1 MSQSPYPADDT
12 STPIGGPVRPLD
24 GEGPG
29 RGSSTQIPRNSD
41 KSLPLAVSV
50 EGSEVAA
57 AAASTSPDDRTV
69 ISSRPPV
76 EDASS
81 RPPTGT
87 HAVGQSLVGTRL
99 EHFELLE
106 FVGGGGMGS
115 VFRAADTRLDR
126 IVAVKVLSRDHTDEE
141 TIRRFRNEAQSA
153 ARLDHPNIARV
164 HYVGEDRG
172 WNFIVFEYIEGVNLR
187 DYVAQHGPLPL
198 EDALIYTLYVA
209 EALAHSSSR
218 DVIHRDIK
226 PSNVLVTADGS
237 VKLVDMGLARL
248 HQVESSSD
256 DLTAS
261 GVTLGTFDY
270 ISPEQA
276 RDPRLADVR
285 SDIYSLGCTLYF
297 LLAGRPPFPDGTALQ
312 KLLRHNA
319 DQPADIRVD
328 RPDLPAEAQA
338 ILARMLAKRPDQR
351 QQSAEQLIAE
361 IVSLADQLGLA
372 RIQQRGHVVVP
383 ESRPAEQPWNKLV
396 QVALAGL
403 VLVALIVVL
412 DRFAPHTA
420 EPESVVLRPQ
430 RLTPAS
436 PVSVAPP
443 GQDSSG
449 SATKRIE
456 VGSPPD
462 QFAADSAAGDA
473 AVGDT
478 GDLPASPVVPAS
490 TASRSASGGRNTA
503 GQRAGTVSP
512 LATSRET
519 PSVEQPLPILTV
531 PSTLLSAP
539 ELTSSE
545 IGPPLLTARLDAL
558 DFDPEL
564 LAAIGPAPPSAS
576 PPPAA
581 KVNRI
586 VVAAELPAEPVP
598 GEIVETS
605 LAAASRKAAELGLT
619 EIELAWSG
627 PLEQAP
633 FELSSSRL
641 VLRAAAGF
649 RPEIV
654 FAPEVSPSGTNQ
666 EMIRLTGSPGNRLTI
681 LETALTL
688 RLPDDPASGW
698 SLLSLQVG
706 QTLEL
711 RDAAL
716 TVQDGD
722 ALTPPRHDQVAMIAV
737 RPRPMSDTMT
747 MDPMA
752 AMSLNT
758 GIVLDRTIARGE
770 ATFVRLS
777 EDVPLELRWNQ
788 GLLVTPKRLLE
799 TTGSSTN
806 PKWFDQIR
814 LSLERVTAVC
824 RQGLFQVKRRSG
836 AAYQFGVEA
845 NASNCIFLTDSQAPL
860 YDFVNVEEVSTEDL
874 HCDGSANR
882 YPQPDVTFLRVRP
895 PSPLEAESTYS
906 LKQRGEWSM
915 ESQPQPR
922 VPWKTPPT
930 LTLPAHRQVREAFEL
945 QTEAEAD
952 AGFDPAIVPEFPAFI
967 EPQDEVTPVEPADP
981 FTASG
986 TDDEL
991 FAP

>member
-1 MSQSPYPADDT
+1 MSQSRFPEANAT
-12 STPIGGPVRPLD
+12 SPPGGPVQPVGGD
-24 GEGPG
+24 GSGQ
-29 RGSSTQIPRNSD
+29 GSSTFRPDSGRQA
-41 KSLPLAVSV
+41 PLEVSV
-50 EGSEVAA
+50 EGADSSAA
-57 AAASTSPDDRTV
+57 PGSVSTSPDDRTV

-76 EDASS
+76 EDPSS
-81 RPPTGT
+81 RPLAST

-126 IVAVKVLSRDHTDEE
+126 TVAVKVLSRDHTDEE
-141 TIRRFRNEAQSA
+141 TIRRFGKEAQSA

-187 DYVAQHGPLPL
+187 DYVVQHGPLPL

-226 PSNVLVTADGS
+226 PSNVLVTADGT

-248 HQVESSSD
+248 HQVETSSD
-256 DLTAS
+256 DLTSS

-285 SDIYSLGCTLYF
+285 SDIYSLGCTLYY

-361 IVSLADQLGLA
+361 IVALADQLGLA
-372 RIQQRGHVVVP
+372 RIQQRGHVVVS
-383 ESRPAEQPWNKLV
+383 ESRPAEQPWNRLL
-396 QVALAGL
+396 QVTLAGL
-403 VLVALIVVL
+403 IVVALIVVL
-412 DRFAPHTA
+412 DRFAPHSA
-420 EPESVVLRPQ
+420 PESVVLQPA
-430 RLTPAS
+430 RLAPAPVDKTAGSTPAL
-436 PVSVAPP
+436 PVPVGPV
-443 GQDSSG
+443 
-449 SATKRIE
+449 E
-456 VGSPPD
+456 VGTPPD
-462 QFAADSAAGDA
+462 QWAAGAAQNSPTARPAAEIASSGASASRASPAGRSTTPEPGSAALPTET
-473 AVGDT
+473 DT
-478 GDLPASPVVPAS
+478 TAPVERPASIPTTAS
-490 TASRSASGGRNTA
+490 TALSA
-503 GQRAGTVSP
+503 P
-512 LATSRET
+512 
-519 PSVEQPLPILTV
+519 
-531 PSTLLSAP
+531 LLSAP

-545 IGPPLLTARLDAL
+545 IGPPLFTARLDAIN
-558 DFDPEL
+558 FDPEL
-564 LAAIGPAPPSAS
+564 LAAIGPAPPGALPS
-576 PPPAA
+576 PDA
-581 KVNRI
+581 KISRI
-586 VVAAELPAEPVP
+586 VVAAELPAEPVA
-598 GEIVETS
+598 GQIVETS
-605 LAAASRKAAELGLT
+605 LAAASRQAAELGLT

-633 FELSSSRL
+633 FELTSGRL

-654 FAPEVSPSGTNQ
+654 FQPEVSLSGASQ

-681 LETALTL
+681 QETALTL

-711 RDAAL
+711 RDAVL

-722 ALTPPRHDQVAMIAV
+722 EQTPPRHDQVAMIAV

-758 GIVLDRTIARGE
+758 GIVLERTIARGE
-770 ATFVRLS
+770 ATFIRLS

-788 GLLVTPKRLLE
+788 GLLITPKRLLE
-799 TTGSSTN
+799 TTGSSAN
-806 PKWFDQIR
+806 PRWFDRIN

-836 AAYQFGVEA
+836 AAYQFGVEVD
-845 NASNCIFLTDSQAPL
+845 ASNCIFLTDSQAPL
-860 YDFVNVEEVSTEDL
+860 YDFVNVNEVTTEDL

-895 PSPLEAESTYS
+895 PSPLEPDAIYS

-945 QTEAEAD
+945 QAEAEAD
-952 AGFDPAIVPEFPAFI
+952 AGFDPALVPEFPALV
-967 EPQDEVTPVEPADP
+967 EPQDEGIPPEAADP
-981 FTASG
+981 FAASG
-986 TDDEL
+986 TDDEP

>member
-1 MSQSPYPADDT
+1 MAASH
-12 STPIGGPVRPLD
+12 REPL
-24 GEGPG
+24 E
-29 RGSSTQIPRNSD
+29 
-41 KSLPLAVSV
+41 VSV
-50 EGSEVAA
+50 EGGEVASA
-57 AAASTSPDDRTV
+57 SASASVSTSPDDHTV
-69 ISSRPPV
+69 ISNRPPV
-76 EDASS
+76 EEASS
-81 RPPTGT
+81 RLPTGT
-87 HAVGQSLVGTRL
+87 HAIGQSLVGTRL

-141 TIRRFRNEAQSA
+141 TIRRFGKEAQSA

-164 HYVGEDRG
+164 YYVGEDRG

-187 DYVAQHGPLPL
+187 DYVVQHGPLPL

-226 PSNVLVTADGS
+226 PSNVLVTADGT

-256 DLTAS
+256 DLTSS

-319 DQPADIRVD
+319 DQPPDIRVE

-338 ILARMLAKRPDQR
+338 ILARMLAKRPDER

-361 IVSLADQLGLA
+361 IVSVADQLGLA
-372 RIQQRGHVVVP
+372 RIQQRGHVVVS
-383 ESRPAEQPWNKLV
+383 ESRPAEQPWNRLL
-396 QVALAGL
+396 QVTLAGL
-403 VLVALIVVL
+403 IVVALIVVL
-412 DRFAPHTA
+412 DRFAPHPA
-420 EPESVVLRPQ
+420 PESVVLQPT
-430 RLTPAS
+430 RLAPAPAEKS
-436 PVSVAPP
+436 AGPTLVPP
-443 GQDSSG
+443 
-449 SATKRIE
+449 ARTKRVE
-456 VGSPPD
+456 VGTPPD
-462 QFAADSAAGDA
+462 QWA
-473 AVGDT
+473 AVEADEGMED
-478 GDLPASPVVPAS
+478 VPGSEISSGA
-490 TASRSASGGRNTA
+490 TASRSTTPELGSTG
-503 GQRAGTVSP
+503 P
-512 LATSRET
+512 LAVAS
-519 PSVEQPLPILTV
+519 SVEPVEGPVSV
-531 PSTLLSAP
+531 PAPASTLLSAP

-558 DFDPEL
+558 NFDPEL
-564 LAAIGPAPPSAS
+564 LAAIGPSPPSPAS
-576 PPPAA
+576 PSALPPPAA
-581 KVNRI
+581 KISRI
-586 VVAAELPAEPVP
+586 VVAAELPAEPVA
-598 GEIVETS
+598 GQIVETS
-605 LAAASRKAAELGLT
+605 LAAASRQAAELGLT

-633 FELSSSRL
+633 FELTSGRL

-654 FAPEVSPSGTNQ
+654 FRPEVSLSGASQ
-666 EMIRLTGSPGNRLTI
+666 EMIRLTGATGNRLTI
-681 LETALTL
+681 QDTALTL

-698 SLLSLQVG
+698 SLVSLQVG

-711 RDAAL
+711 RDAVL

-722 ALTPPRHDQVAMIAV
+722 ERTPPRHDLVSMIAV
-737 RPRPMSDTMT
+737 RPRPMSDTMS

-770 ATFVRLS
+770 ATFIRLS

-799 TTGSSTN
+799 TTGSSAN
-806 PKWFDQIR
+806 PKWFDRIN

-836 AAYQFGVEA
+836 AAYQFGVEVD
-845 NASNCIFLTDSQAPL
+845 ASNCIFLTDSQAPL
-860 YDFVNVEEVSTEDL
+860 YEFVNVEEVTTEDL

-895 PSPLEAESTYS
+895 ASPLEPDAIYS

-922 VPWKTPPT
+922 VPWKTPPS
-930 LTLPAHRQVREAFEL
+930 LTVPAHRQVREAFEL
-945 QTEAEAD
+945 QAGAEGD
-952 AGFDPAIVPEFPAFI
+952 AGFDPAQVPQFPLLVVPPADARPED
-967 EPQDEVTPVEPADP
+967 EPAVDETRGVKAPVNEAPVEPADP
-981 FTASG
+981 FAASG
-986 TDDEL
+986 ASENQL
-991 FAP
+991 AP

>member
-1 MSQSPYPADDT
+1 MSQSPSFEADAT
-12 STPIGGPVRPLD
+12 TPPGGSLRPPED
-24 GEGPG
+24 DRPR
-29 RGSSTQIPRNSD
+29 RGSSVHRPGSTSHG
-41 KSLPLAVSV
+41 LPLAVSV
-50 EGSEVAA
+50 EGGEVS
-57 AAASTSPDDRTV
+57 ASAGASASDERTV
-69 ISSRPPV
+69 ISNRPPLG
-76 EDASS
+76 DNSS
-81 RPPTGT
+81 RPPAST
-87 HAVGQSLVGTRL
+87 HAIGQSLVGSRL

-164 HYVGEDRG
+164 HYVGEDQG

-187 DYVAQHGPLPL
+187 DYVVQNGPLAL

-226 PSNVLVTADGS
+226 PSNVLVTPDGS

-276 RDPRLADVR
+276 RDPRSADVR

-319 DQPADIRVD
+319 EEPPDIRAD

-361 IVSLADQLGLA
+361 IVALADQLGLA
-372 RIQQRGHVVVP
+372 RIQQRGHVVIP
-383 ESRPAEQPWNKLV
+383 DSRTADQPWNKLI

-403 VLVALIVVL
+403 VLVALIVIL
-412 DRFAPHTA
+412 DRFSPHSA
-420 EPESVVLRPQ
+420 ETSGIVLQPQ
-430 RLTPAS
+430 RLAPAPVISPTPTKGSTPAS
-436 PVSVAPP
+436 IPQRV
-443 GQDSSG
+443 
-449 SATKRIE
+449 E
-456 VGSPPD
+456 VGTPPD
-462 QFAADSAAGDA
+462 QWAAGAVAGEPDNSTEAPATSGTTARGNPGDRSVALTPGDASTSAAA
-473 AVGDT
+473 TPAIAT
-478 GDLPASPVVPAS
+478 ALPATGVA
-490 TASRSASGGRNTA
+490 
-503 GQRAGTVSP
+503 
-512 LATSRET
+512 
-519 PSVEQPLPILTV
+519 PSF
-531 PSTLLSAP
+531 LSAP
-539 ELTSSE
+539 ELKSAE
-545 IGPPLLTARLDAL
+545 IGPPLISARLDAL
-558 DFDPEL
+558 DLDPEL
-564 LAAIGPAPPSAS
+564 LTAIESAQPPELA
-576 PPPAA
+576 PPAA
-581 KVNRI
+581 KISRL
-586 VVAAELPAEPVP
+586 VVAAALPATPVP
-598 GEIVETS
+598 GELVETS
-605 LAAASRKAAELGLT
+605 LAAASRKAAELGLS

-627 PLEQAP
+627 PLVQVP
-633 FELSSSRL
+633 FELTTSRL
-641 VLRAAAGF
+641 VLRAAPGM

-654 FAPEVSPSGTNQ
+654 FTPEVSPSGTNQ
-666 EMIRLTGSPGNRLTI
+666 EMIRLAGSPGNRLSI
-681 LETALTL
+681 EGAALTL
-688 RLPDDPASGW
+688 RLPDDSASGW
-698 SLLSLQVG
+698 SLVSLQVG
-706 QTLEL
+706 HALEL

-722 ALTPPRHDQVAMIAV
+722 EQSPPRHDQVAMIAV
-737 RPRPMSDTMT
+737 RPRPMTDTMS
-747 MDPMA
+747 MDPMT
-752 AMSLNT
+752 AMSLGT
-758 GIVLDRTIARGE
+758 TVVLDRVIARGE

-799 TTGSSTN
+799 TTGSSAD
-806 PKWFDQIR
+806 PKWFDRIS
-814 LSLERVTAVC
+814 LSLDRVTAVC

-836 AAYQFGVEA
+836 AGYQFGVDVV
-845 NASNCIFLTDSQAPL
+845 ASNCIFLTDQQAPL
-860 YDFVNVEEVSTEDL
+860 FDFVNVEEVTTEDL
-874 HCDGSANR
+874 HCDGSGNR
-882 YPQPDVTFLRVRP
+882 YPQADVTFLRVRP
-895 PSPLEAESTYS
+895 PSPLEAETTYS

-945 QTEAEAD
+945 QDGAEAD
-952 AGFDPAIVPEFPAFI
+952 AGFDPVKVPVFPALALPPDG
-967 EPQDEVTPVEPADP
+967 EAPADPVEPADP
-981 FTASG
+981 FATRSPAE
-986 TDDEL
+986 DL
-991 FAP
+991 LVP